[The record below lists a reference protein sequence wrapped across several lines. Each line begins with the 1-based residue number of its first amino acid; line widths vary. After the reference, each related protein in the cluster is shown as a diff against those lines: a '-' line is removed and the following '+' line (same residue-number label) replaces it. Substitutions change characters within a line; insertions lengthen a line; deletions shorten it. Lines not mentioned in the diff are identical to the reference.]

1 MEEKRGQR
9 KLGSVVRQHPLVLF
23 LILGALLYSV
33 WAPLAPPEREIVR
46 IEATVLRALEQQ
58 QEDLLGRPLTDE
70 EKDDIRESYIDD
82 EVLLREAIERG
93 LQWSDFRVR
102 QRLTRIMRGALT
114 ETVADPSVAQLQA
127 YFRDNIDRYSSPES
141 TSLEQVFFPWGEE
154 VTEKGLDE
162 VLTALRAGADPE
174 QYGSPS
180 MLAPRRMPRQTR
192 ASLVRVFGADFA
204 NAFERLEEGEW
215 HGPLESVQGVHLL
228 RVTERHP
235 PEVAVFENVEH
246 YLRQEWLME
255 KTRELQ
261 QEGVDEIRSRYRIEL
276 VEESAAE

>member
-1 MEEKRGQR
+1 MEERRGQR
-9 KLGSVVRQHPLVLF
+9 GLESLVRRHPFVLF
-23 LILGALLYSV
+23 IVLGALLYGAWV
-33 WAPLAPPEREIVR
+33 LLAPPERETIHV
-46 IEATVLRALEQQ
+46 EATVLRALEQQ
-58 QEDLLGRPLTDE
+58 QEDLLGRPLTVDE
-70 EKDDIRESYIDD
+70 RQEIRESYIDD
-82 EVLLREAIERG
+82 EVLLRVALARG

-127 YFRDNIDRYSSPES
+127 HFRDNLDRYSSPES
-141 TSLEQVFFPWGEE
+141 MTLDQVFFPWGEE
-154 VTEKGLDE
+154 VTEEWLDE
-162 VLTALRAGADPE
+162 VLAALRSGADPAE
-174 QYGSPS
+174 YGSS
-180 MLAPRRMPRQTR
+180 SLVAPRRMPRQSR
-192 ASLVRVFGADFA
+192 ALLVRTFGADFA
-204 NAFERLEEGEW
+204 DSVDPLVIGDW
-215 HGPLESVQGVHLL
+215 HGPFESLHGIHLV

-235 PEVAVFENVEH
+235 PEVAVFEDVEH